1 MAKQLEI
8 FDLFNQPDYIIFSE
22 VFPNAESDEVEYKSA
37 KGGFPTDFWKTYA
50 AFANTSG
57 GIIVLG
63 VKEKNGQFHFDGLE
77 GTQIEK
83 YKKDFWNGVNN
94 PSTVSCNLLRNEDVK
109 EYTIEG
115 KKVLVFNIPPAERKQ
130 KPVYLTTNPFRN
142 TYKRNYEGDY
152 ACKDE
157 EVRRML
163 ADADLSF
170 SPDSRILEGY
180 TLQDIDI
187 PSLQQYRQLLASVK
201 PSHTW
206 LTLDDIAFLEQLG
219 GYRKDRKTKK
229 EGFTVAGIVM
239 FGKYLSITDEE
250 CCPKFFPDYR
260 ELLSEIEEERWSDRI
275 YPDGTFEC
283 NLFQFYKLVYPKLTS
298 RLPKPFQLVKGQ
310 RQDETPAHTALR
322 EAFVNALIHTDYS
335 APGSII
341 IESRSES
348 FTFTNPGTLLVTLHQ
363 FYKGGISQCRNTNLQ
378 KMFLMIGSAEKAGS
392 GVSKILS
399 GWMSSHWRRPYVS
412 IDTEPDRVVLE
423 MPMFSVIPEN
433 TLNVL
438 KELFG
443 ETIETLGK
451 DELTALAVC
460 HIEGD
465 VTNAKLQYTI
475 DKHKSDITKLLQDLC
490 KQGYLLSENKSRWTT
505 YHLNTE
511 YSIENILNVDTS
523 NVDTSNVDTF
533 KVKELTPLQH
543 RIIETCLMEY
553 VSIEYISKHVGRS
566 EKYLKN
572 KIVPELVRNG
582 FLVRLHPK
590 VNHPEQKY
598 ISKK

>member
-1 MAKQLEI
+1 
-8 FDLFNQPDYIIFSE
+8 
-22 VFPNAESDEVEYKSA
+22 
-37 KGGFPTDFWKTYA
+37 
-50 AFANTSG
+50 
-57 GIIVLG
+57 
-63 VKEKNGQFHFDGLE
+63 
-77 GTQIEK
+77 
-83 YKKDFWNGVNN
+83 
-94 PSTVSCNLLRNEDVK
+94 
-109 EYTIEG
+109 
-115 KKVLVFNIPPAERKQ
+115 
-130 KPVYLTTNPFRN
+130 
-142 TYKRNYEGDY
+142 
-152 ACKDE
+152 
-157 EVRRML
+157 ML

-180 TLQDIDI
+180 TMQDIDM

-206 LTLDDIAFLEQLG
+206 LTLDDISFLEQLG

-229 EGFTVAGIVM
+229 EGFTLAGLVM

-283 NLFQFYKLVYPKLTS
+283 NLFQFYKLVYPKLIS

-310 RQDETPAHTALR
+310 RHDETAAHTALR

-399 GWMSSHWRRPYVS
+399 GWISSHWRRPYVS
-412 IDTEPDRVVLE
+412 IESEPDRIVLE

-433 TLNVL
+433 TLNAL

-443 ETIETLGK
+443 EAIETLGK

-465 VTNAKLQYTI
+465 VTNTKLQYTI

-511 YSIENILNVDTS
+511 YSIGIILIDDTS
-523 NVDTSNVDTF
+523 NDDTSNDDTSNDDTSNDDTF
-533 KVKELTPLQH
+533 KLKVMTSLQNK
-543 RIIETCLMEY
+543 IIEACT
-553 VSIEYISKHVGRS
+553 IEYISIEEISNKVERS
-566 EKYLKN
+566 ISHLKN
-572 KIVPELVRNG
+572 RIIPDMVKNG
-582 FLVRLHPK
+582 FLIRLHAK
-590 VNHPEQKY
+590 INHPEQKY